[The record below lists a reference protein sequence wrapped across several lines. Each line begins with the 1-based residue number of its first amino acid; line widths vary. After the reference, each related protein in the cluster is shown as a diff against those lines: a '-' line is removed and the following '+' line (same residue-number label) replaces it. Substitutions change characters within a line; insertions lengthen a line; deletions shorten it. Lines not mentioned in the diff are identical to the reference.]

1 MLTTLVHQH
10 LRIARRAL
18 RLFALAAITAA
29 VFSCSGAA
37 TNRPKQHPFLSMQQ
51 HPTLDDKTGIIQGI
65 VGDERTGDR
74 LAGAT
79 IIAKLPG
86 SPHQEAIITDDN
98 GEFVLQHL
106 TPGAYNLDIY
116 YADLEQHESHVT
128 VGAGEITLRWLWFDT
143 STVRPESVT
152 LVTAALATRKGNIDR
167 THGAVNGV
175 VKDMASD
182 APIPEVTVVVAY
194 DAQRQSDAPARLDA
208 ISHFVIPEAERAP
221 PDAAP
226 TTLSRVVFTDE
237 EGRFAIGELPPG
249 PYLLTFYYDRA
260 TAQYPVDIV
269 ANTWQPAPTAFATA
283 PRVLPEYF
291 ARWRTP
297 RIKALEP
304 LSSYHGVGI
313 QNHETVEWVSG
324 HNFHISYPT
333 TFVDDISFSANCML
347 GERPCA
353 PTIARTDYPAFGTS
367 SIWRFNPFAGL
378 HQR

>member
-1 MLTTLVHQH
+1 MRTTLVLQH
-10 LRIARRAL
+10 GPIAQRAL
-18 RLFALAAITAA
+18 RLLALAAMTVGI
-29 VFSCSGAA
+29 VSCSGIA
-37 TNRPKQHPFLSMQQ
+37 TNRPKQHPFLPMAQ
-51 HPTLDDKTGIIQGI
+51 HPTLDDNTGIIQGI

-86 SPHQEAIITDDN
+86 STHQEVVITDDN

-106 TPGAYNLDIY
+106 PPGAYNLDLF
-116 YADLEQHESHVT
+116 YAELEQHQSGVT

-143 STVRPESVT
+143 STLRPESVT
-152 LVTAALATRKGNIDR
+152 LITAKLAARKGNVDR
-167 THGAVNGV
+167 THGAVYGTV
-175 VKDMASD
+175 SDMASG
-182 APIPEVTVVVAY
+182 AAIPEVTVVVAY
-194 DAQRQSDAPARLDA
+194 DAQRVPGAPARLDTN
-208 ISHFVIPEAERAP
+208 SRFVIPEAERAP

-226 TTLSRVVFTDE
+226 NTLSRVGFTDE
-237 EGRFAIGELPPG
+237 EGRFVFGDLLPG

-260 TAQYPVDIV
+260 TAEYSVDIV

-291 ARWRTP
+291 ARWRKP
-297 RIKALEP
+297 RIEALTR
-304 LSSYHGVGI
+304 LSESSLEYNYVVDGCGPFDNTKPALVDLYFGVA
-313 QNHETVEWVSG
+313 
-324 HNFHISYPT
+324 
-333 TFVDDISFSANCML
+333 FSNACFL

-353 PTIARTDYPAFGTS
+353 PTVARTDYPAFGTS